1 MEHDTIITV
10 RKISNGYTVQFHN
23 MPVSDAVFAAD
34 VAAVGEAIATT
45 MAAQL
50 LNPPAEKEVTV
61 HGQWGHSMA
70 TQHADRADRYAILG
84 APTAGP
90 AKAQSIFERIK
101 DWK

>member
-1 MEHDTIITV
+1 MGHDTIITV
-10 RKISNGYTVQFHN
+10 RKISNGYTVQFSN
-23 MPVSDAVFAAD
+23 TPVSDAVFAAD

-50 LNPPAEKEVTV
+50 LNPPAEKEVAM
-61 HGQWGHSMA
+61 HGQWSPA
-70 TQHADRADRYAILG
+70 TALHHTNVDRYGMLST
-84 APTAGP
+84 PKTSP